1 MHIDNQLYQLQLKG
15 RDDLMTSECSGA
27 KRPEAGKKQLA
38 NYFEG
43 KNHILGTKTVCI
55 QVCVAIVTLLLGS

>member
-43 KNHILGTKTVCI
+43 KNHILGTKTVC
-55 QVCVAIVTLLLGS
+55 VAIVTLLLGS